1 MRQLPELFHKVLR
14 SGDIVARLGG
24 DEFGILLQNCDI
36 ERAAALAD
44 KIRQEIKE
52 FRFVWE
58 EKVFTIGVSIGVVE
72 IDEHNADL
80 SKIMSSADLSCY
92 TAKDSGRNRVHV
104 YQPSDELVSERHGE
118 MHWTARITKAMEE
131 DRFVLYRQPIIGLS
145 HVDKAHYEV
154 LVRMIDEDGDI
165 VPPGAFIPAAER
177 YNLMSSIDR
186 WVIREVFRMLAAKG
200 PADAAEPS
208 DEVVSINLSGDSL
221 SDETLYDY
229 IMSLT
234 DEYAI
239 PLNNICFEITETV
252 AIANLVKA
260 TSLINRLK
268 QHGCRFSLDDFG
280 SGLSSFAYLKNL
292 PVNYIKIDGSFVK
305 DVSRDPVDRAMV
317 VSIQQMGKVM
327 QLDTIAEWVED
338 EETLTALKEIGV
350 DYVQGYH
357 LGRPEAIEQDASID
371 RQQVNR

>member
-1 MRQLPELFHKVLR
+1 
-14 SGDIVARLGG
+14 
-24 DEFGILLQNCDI
+24 
-36 ERAAALAD
+36 
-44 KIRQEIKE
+44 
-52 FRFVWE
+52 
-58 EKVFTIGVSIGVVE
+58 
-72 IDEHNADL
+72 
-80 SKIMSSADLSCY
+80 
-92 TAKDSGRNRVHV
+92 
-104 YQPSDELVSERHGE
+104 

-131 DRFVLYRQPIIGLS
+131 ERFVLYRQPIVGLS
-145 HVDKAHYEV
+145 DGSGTHYEV
-154 LVRMIDEDGDI
+154 LVRMIDEDGEI

-186 WVIREVFRMLAAKG
+186 WVIREVFRMLAGKDH
-200 PADAAEPS
+200 ADASSEHE
-208 DEVVSINLSGDSL
+208 EVVSINLSGDSL
-221 SDETLYDY
+221 SDEGLYEY
-229 IMSLT
+229 IMSLK
-234 DEYAI
+234 DEYGI

-252 AIANLVKA
+252 AISNLVKA
-260 TSLINRLK
+260 TSLINGLK

-357 LGRPEAIEQDASID
+357 LGRPEAIDQDDSIR
-371 RQQVNR
+371 RQGTK